1 MSSMQRITAR
11 FAFPVCGPPIERPLL
26 EITSGQITD
35 LKELRGAAPEGTRD
49 FGNAAIIPGLINAH
63 AHLEFSDVARPFQ
76 PPVPFTHW
84 ILHLLAHRRARSTPV
99 MDLIRD
105 GLMESVH
112 HGTTTVGDI
121 VTGDWHPGGLVL
133 PDESS
138 QLIAFRELIGL
149 LPEQCA
155 GQLDIA
161 RKHLTD
167 CRSAHH
173 ARLIPGLS
181 PHAPYSVGRELFEK
195 LVDLAQGECV
205 PLAMHLA
212 ETREELEL
220 LDRGTGELMEML
232 QFFGIWRE
240 ELIPR
245 GSRVLEYLRSM
256 SRLDHSLAVHGN
268 YLDDEEI
275 GFLAAHPQIAVVY
288 CPRTHAFFR
297 HEPHPWRR
305 LMEAGATV
313 CLGTDG
319 RSSNPDFSVWSEVRF
334 LDAHTNGALRPQL
347 LALATQQGARAL
359 GLSHDAGQLV
369 PGSRAAFTAIRL
381 PESHDSDLWSLLFA
395 GTPCSE

>member
-1 MSSMQRITAR
+1 MSFIQRITAR

-26 EITSGQITD
+26 EITDGQITD
-35 LKELRGAAPEGTRD
+35 LRELRGAAPDGTRD
-49 FGNAAIIPGLINAH
+49 LGNAAITPGLINAH

-99 MDLIRD
+99 MSLIRD
-105 GLMESVH
+105 GLTESVR

-121 VTGDWHPGGLVL
+121 VTGDWHPGGLIF
-133 PDESS
+133 PDEPSR
-138 QLIAFRELIGL
+138 LMAFRELIGL

-173 ARLIPGLS
+173 AQLVPGLS

-195 LVDLAQGECV
+195 LVDLAQDEGV

-212 ETREELEL
+212 ETRAELEL
-220 LDRGTGELMEML
+220 LDRGSGELMEML

-240 ELIPR
+240 DLLPR
-245 GSRVLEYLRSM
+245 GSRMLEYLRSM

-268 YLDDEEI
+268 YLSDEELS
-275 GFLAAHPQIAVVY
+275 FLAAHPQIAVVY
-288 CPRTHAFFR
+288 CPRTHAFFQ

-319 RSSNPDFSVWSEVRF
+319 RSSNPDYSLWSEVRF
-334 LDAHTNGALRPQL
+334 LDTQTNGTQRPQL
-347 LALATQQGARAL
+347 LAMATQQGARAL
-359 GLSHDAGQLV
+359 GLSHDTGQLA
-369 PGSRAAFTAIRL
+369 PGSRAAFTTIHL
-381 PESHDSDLWSLLFA
+381 PDSQDSDPWSLLFA
-395 GTPCSE
+395 GTPCSA